1 MRMKRYGS
9 MLWVLGLVCVLTG
22 GCSARGEIS
31 RLSENG
37 ERDTMGTEEMDL
49 QQENDPE
56 QDHEQDGLVGVDYYN
71 VNGMLYGAD
80 LSMDIR
86 KDRVVSAR
94 YFSRGEDD
102 PENPEEEYFEDYRT
116 VENQPVSPEQ
126 WKQLEDA
133 VRTIEP
139 LLVEVKPRQNSLA
152 DRMPEIG
159 ATDGPNIRTFYLT
172 FMGDDG
178 EEYRKQYRIPNDRRF
193 GTVLQIM
200 EEIVHPTGAEIV
212 YYEAPVIDGIFF
224 GQQGLWGTKRNR
236 FSYQFNR
243 DAHEE
248 NRWIYHAYYMGEN
261 GEEHV
266 GLTLT
271 KEYWE
276 PVGEM
281 LQSVDFSTFPA
292 GSSFKSKRY
301 ATLYY
306 SDGKQMTVQPD
317 ARTMNQLREYFE
329 ELNGRLLEQ
338 ADGE

>member
-1 MRMKRYGS
+1 
-9 MLWVLGLVCVLTG
+9 
-22 GCSARGEIS
+22 
-31 RLSENG
+31 
-37 ERDTMGTEEMDL
+37 
-49 QQENDPE
+49 
-56 QDHEQDGLVGVDYYN
+56 
-71 VNGMLYGAD
+71 
-80 LSMDIR
+80 
-86 KDRVVSAR
+86 
-94 YFSRGEDD
+94 
-102 PENPEEEYFEDYRT
+102 
-116 VENQPVSPEQ
+116 
-126 WKQLEDA
+126 
-133 VRTIEP
+133 
-139 LLVEVKPRQNSLA
+139 
-152 DRMPEIG
+152 
-159 ATDGPNIRTFYLT
+159 
-172 FMGDDG
+172 
-178 EEYRKQYRIPNDRRF
+178 
-193 GTVLQIM
+193 M

-243 DAHEE
+243 DVHEE
-248 NRWIYHAYYMGEN
+248 NQWIYHAYYMGKT